1 MEDYST
7 VLEEDYSTVLEEQGY
22 TPFINGKISNVFDD
36 DLYDYFNHIIDITD
50 NENNVF
56 RIEIEYNIIDIS
68 AYNHDVN
75 ILSRTNGEVT
85 VKETIYENNESNNFI
100 IENTTYKNPRIYYL
114 DTSVYIFKNNNE
126 YKFFKYIF
134 PLFLDKKMRYIYLDM
149 NINIINGIYYIF
161 DENTFNGN
169 NTFFTNEFLM
179 DTILK
184 VTEINNIKEKK
195 RRL

>member
-1 MEDYST
+1 M
-7 VLEEDYSTVLEEQGY
+7 EDYSTVLEEQGY

-56 RIEIEYNIIDIS
+56 LIEIEYNIIDIS

>member
-7 VLEEDYSTVLEEQGY
+7 VLEDYSTVLEEQGY

-85 VKETIYENNESNNFI
+85 VKETIY
-100 IENTTYKNPRIYYL
+100 ENTTYKNPRIYYL